1 MFSVQRSRVTQVVL
15 LPLPVFIIE
24 ITSSESEISR
34 TRSNHSTH
42 TTKPKAIA
50 YRFSPETLMVP
61 ALFSA
66 ELLRKQQGKT
76 ACRLMQHGCRIG
88 TAWKPLALVSAQY
101 CEAVRCIKLDAS
113 NSSMNLLSVLL
124 AFAAAKCRY
133 SSNTED
139 RHHFCSFL
147 RHPTTQPVR
156 C

>member
-1 MFSVQRSRVTQVVL
+1 MQVVL
-15 LPLPVFIIE
+15 LPLPVFITD

-42 TTKPKAIA
+42 KTKPKAIA
-50 YRFSPETLMVP
+50 YQFSPETLMVLP
-61 ALFSA
+61 LFSA
-66 ELLRKQQGKT
+66 ELLREQQGKI
-76 ACRLMQHGCRIG
+76 ACLMQYGCRIG
-88 TAWKPLALVSAQY
+88 TAWKPLTLVSSQY

>member
-66 ELLRKQQGKT
+66 ELLREQHGKI
-76 ACRLMQHGCRIG
+76 ACLMQHGCRIG
-88 TAWKPLALVSAQY
+88 TAWKPLTLVSSQY

-113 NSSMNLLSVLL
+113 NSSMNLWSVLL
-124 AFAAAKCRY
+124 ALKCRY
-133 SSNTED
+133 SSNTENW
-139 RHHFCSFL
+139 HHFCSFL
-147 RHPTTQPVR
+147 RHPTTQPVW

>member
-1 MFSVQRSRVTQVVL
+1 MQVVL
-15 LPLPVFIIE
+15 LPLPVFITD

-42 TTKPKAIA
+42 ATKPKAIA
-50 YRFSPETLMVP
+50 YRFSPETLMVLP
-61 ALFSA
+61 LFSA
-66 ELLRKQQGKT
+66 ELLRELQGKI
-76 ACRLMQHGCRIG
+76 ACLMQHGCRIG
-88 TAWKPLALVSAQY
+88 TAWKPLTLVSSQY

-133 SSNTED
+133 SSNTDD

>member
-1 MFSVQRSRVTQVVL
+1 MQVVL
-15 LPLPVFIIE
+15 LPLPVFITD

-42 TTKPKAIA
+42 TAKPKAIA

-61 ALFSA
+61 ASFSA

-88 TAWKPLALVSAQY
+88 TAWKPLTLVSSQY

-113 NSSMNLLSVLL
+113 NSSMNLWSVLL
-124 AFAAAKCRY
+124 ALNCRY
-133 SSNTED
+133 SSNTENW
-139 RHHFCSFL
+139 HHFCPGKFGVLYFQQPIFSFKYL
-147 RHPTTQPVR
+147 GP
-156 C
+156 